1 MKRTWNEYTIETG
14 VNAAGKYVQLT
25 VTADR
30 VRTEM
35 LPWPEDAETDE
46 EAIEMTIE
54 WLEEQ
59 Q

>member
-1 MKRTWNEYTIETG
+1 MKRNWNEYTIETG
-14 VNAAGKYVQLT
+14 ENNAGKYVQVT
-25 VTADR
+25 VTADP
-30 VRTEM
+30 VRTESH
-35 LPWPEDAETDE
+35 PWPEDADTDE